1 MIISQI
7 ALTPFLGF
15 PAVMWGGIFT
25 LTLFVTVAIIGMLGA
40 NKVPHK
46 YHVWLA
52 RTALF
57 FGVIH
62 GILGASIFLKF

>member
-1 MIISQI
+1 MVNQI
-7 ALTPFLGF
+7 ALTPVLGF

-25 LTLFVTVAIIGMLGA
+25 LTLFFTVATIGMLGEA
-40 NKVPHK
+40 KVPHK

-52 RTALF
+52 RTALVV
-57 FGVIH
+57 GVIH